1 MLPQL
6 ITSIALAFT
15 VGVGSGPHPVLP
27 VQHAMFLRPTTTL
40 LVKMA
45 APEETPTDTVADTQS
60 AGGTSKPQIAASSE
74 EMTMKDNAIFLGYIA
89 MFIAFFYAV
98 SSVLTPL
105 SMKQ

>member
-1 MLPQL
+1 MPQL

-40 LVKMA
+40 HVKMA
-45 APEETPTDTVADTQS
+45 APEETPPDTVADTQS
-60 AGGTSKPQIAASSE
+60 AGGTSKPQIAASSEE